1 MKSPPG
7 PKGHFLW
14 GSGLAAIE
22 TPLTLY
28 VDSWKAYGDCVK
40 LKSLP
45 GYYWYMFTYPSAVE
59 HILQTHQQ
67 NYRKPEVFNKP
78 MQLLVGNGLV
88 VSEGA
93 LWMRQRRLSQPA
105 FHKTRLAL
113 LAKSMVDVT
122 EDQIQK
128 WERLAPESTI
138 DIADDMGAL
147 TLAIVG
153 KALFSTDLQTY
164 SERVGRTLRI
174 ALEHVNYRMG
184 HIYALPEW
192 IPTKRNRQFLK
203 AKAELDSVVM
213 EIIAKRRQSGE
224 EDNDLLSALLHAT
237 DDESGE
243 SMSNELLRD
252 EVITLLIAGHDTT
265 AAALTW
271 TFYLLDRNPE
281 KEALLLDELKST
293 LGGRIPTVEDLPNLP
308 YTRMVIEESIRLYPP
323 AWGLIREAKEDDEI
337 GGYIVRK
344 GRPISLI
351 QYITHKHPE
360 FWDEP
365 ESFIPERF
373 EKDKVA
379 KRPKFAYFP
388 FGGGQRA
395 CIGKE
400 FSLMEGTLALAAI
413 AQRLKFIPVPN
424 QIIDPDP
431 TFTLRPRYGIKA
443 QVLKRDVRLR
453 LRGT

>member
-1 MKSPPG
+1 MKQPPG

-14 GSGLAAIE
+14 GSGMAAIE

-28 VDSWKAYGDCVK
+28 ESAWKEFGDCVR
-40 LKSLP
+40 LTSIP
-45 GYYWYMFTYPSAVE
+45 GYYWYLFTHPTAVE
-59 HILQTHQQ
+59 HVLQTHQQ
-67 NYRKPEVFNKP
+67 NFRKPDVFNRP
-78 MQLLVGNGLV
+78 MSLLVGNGLV

-93 LWMRQRRLSQPA
+93 LWMRQRRLAQPA

-113 LAKSMVDVT
+113 LAQSMVDTTIEHINNWEKLTT
-122 EDQIQK
+122 E
-128 WERLAPESTI
+128 SVI
-138 DIADDMGAL
+138 DIADEMGAL
-147 TLAIVG
+147 TLDIVG
-153 KALFSTDLQTY
+153 KALFSTDLHEY
-164 SERVGRTLRI
+164 SERVGTTMRI

-184 HIYALPEW
+184 HAFSLPEW
-192 IPTKRNRQFLK
+192 VPTKRNRQFLK

-213 EIIAKRRQSGE
+213 EIISKRRQSGIDE
-224 EDNDLLSALLHAT
+224 NDLLSALLRAT

-252 EVITLLIAGHDTT
+252 EVITLMLAGHDTT

-271 TFYLLDRNPE
+271 TWYLLSLNPD
-281 KEALLLDELKST
+281 KEAILLDELKSA
-293 LGGRIPTVEDLPNLP
+293 LGGRMPSVEDLPNLP
-308 YTRMVIEESIRLYPP
+308 YTRMVIEESLRLYPP
-323 AWGLIREAKEDDEI
+323 AWGIIREAKEDEEI

-344 GRPISLI
+344 GRPITLV

-360 FWDEP
+360 FWEEP
-365 ESFIPERF
+365 HAFMPERF

-379 KRPKFAYFP
+379 QRPKFAYFP

-400 FSLMEGTLALAAI
+400 FSLMEATLALAAI
-413 AQRLKFIPVPN
+413 AQKLKFIPLPN
-424 QIIDPDP
+424 QNIDPDP

-443 QVLKRDVRLR
+443 HVLKRDN
-453 LRGT
+453 